1 MFMIG
6 MYGVK
11 NKPAEM
17 NEISAD
23 NISEIKVMTS
33 RGLLSVKFKKD
44 ITIMLSCKILC
55 TYSF

>member
-44 ITIMLSCKILC
+44 ITIMLSCKI
-55 TYSF
+55 